1 MVKDNRERFEKALEE
16 DLGRPYLESHAYASA
31 KMHLSG
37 FTWLSLVFNNCRFEL
52 ASCMTEALDAHDNV
66 QEWAKPEQVPW
77 TMKYGV
83 LGPTVLKEPKGVVLI
98 IRHNSLL
105 DGLRQITN

>member
-1 MVKDNRERFEKALEE
+1 MAE
-16 DLGRPYLESHAYASA
+16 
-31 KMHLSG
+31 
-37 FTWLSLVFNNCRFEL
+37 LVPDNCRFEL